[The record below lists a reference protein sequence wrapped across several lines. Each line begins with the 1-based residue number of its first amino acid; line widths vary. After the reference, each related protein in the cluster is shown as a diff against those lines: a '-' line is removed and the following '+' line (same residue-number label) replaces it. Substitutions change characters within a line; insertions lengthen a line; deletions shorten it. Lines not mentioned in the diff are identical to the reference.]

1 MANSSKLEELNVP
14 ESNLSRSQD
23 GNNSALIE
31 PFLRSGFLPQDRNS
45 EVFERGPFANCLA
58 QLSDVSQDIGNLERS
73 YNEANPNAEAQSAF
87 KNRLDNLART
97 ESGRELIEKLAEA
110 STERPEVAG
119 EKIAFALADSF
130 KQRFPQGRPDFSQTI
145 DEFGV
150 VASMVRVVGG
160 NDNEPGGSKER
171 MVESFNNA
179 IAKKF
184 TAGDSAVVGIAS
196 DDQGKQFEASPMMVL
211 YDEPGRPPAMV
222 PLANGRI
229 VNPLKYTDD

>member
-1 MANSSKLEELNVP
+1 MANGSKLEELNVP
-14 ESNLSRSQD
+14 EGNLSRNQS
-23 GNNSALIE
+23 GNNSNLLE
-31 PFLRSGFLPQDRNS
+31 PFLRSGFVPQGRNS
-45 EVFERGPFANCLA
+45 EVLESGPFANCLA
-58 QLSDVSQDIGNLERS
+58 QLSDVSRDIGKLERS
-73 YNEANPNAEAQSAF
+73 YNEVNANSEAQSTL

-97 ESGRELIEKLAEA
+97 ESGRELIERLAEA
-110 STERPEVAG
+110 STEKPEVAG
-119 EKIAFALADSF
+119 GKIASALADCL

-150 VASMVRVVGG
+150 VAGMARVIGG

-171 MVESFNNA
+171 MVEAFNNA

-184 TAGDSAVVGIAS
+184 TAGDNAVVGTAT

-211 YDEPGRPPAMV
+211 YEEPGRPPAMV

-229 VNPLKYTDD
+229 VNPLKYTDN